1 MKKTKN
7 EEAREKIKRK
17 RKTMESGKSK
27 GITHDCGAQ
36 TWTLYNPSRT
46 RASTRYTR
54 PGESIPSALV
64 TSTMGLEMSIASS
77 VASETEVEADG
88 SVDSTLSLAWSL
100 SLLSSLFFLLRTCWR
115 LETRPGGK
123 KLFFAEVEVIG

>member
-1 MKKTKN
+1 MKKHRRKLS
-7 EEAREKIKRK
+7 EK
-17 RKTMESGKSK
+17 RKTRKSGKSK

-64 TSTMGLEMSIASS
+64 TSTMGLEVSIASS
-77 VASETEVEADG
+77 EVEADG
-88 SVDSTLSLAWSL
+88 SVDSTLALAWSL
-100 SLLSSLFFLLRTCWR
+100 SLLASPSLFFLLRTCWR
-115 LETRPGGK
+115 LETRPGGN